1 MGRRLPSVALMRLDL
16 GKACLEGFDQLEGG
30 GESFNQGL
38 SLLFRTAGREGS
50 VNGLQQGT
58 RGAFRQFG

>member
-1 MGRRLPSVALMRLDL
+1 VALMRLDL
-16 GKACLEGFDQLEGG
+16 GKACFEALDDLEGRGQSLD
-30 GESFNQGL
+30 QGL

-58 RGAFRQFG
+58 RGAFRQLG